1 MDSSKQ
7 LLILNRD
14 LTIKKILSIDKVIPV
29 QDIISP
35 QKTTF
40 EIPKNKEIVIG
51 DLLVL
56 KRENEVEYIGIIQDL
71 ETNKTTKL
79 ASYPLI
85 SIADTDCIMGSING
99 SVFNW
104 IKEIFEYNFVK
115 TLTDGSTDD
124 YVDNLLHLPFS
135 FVDNTMGKTL
145 KLEVSNG
152 NLFDVLID
160 IFKKTGV
167 YLKFNLTYSQGKVN
181 NIVVSVNIASEET
194 KIFLRYDNPLI
205 VEQPVIENSQN
216 QDVNKVIFIP
226 NDDNTKAD
234 AKNVYVF
241 YLLDNNTV
249 TNNPKGTDT
258 GKRISGVKQT
268 IQEYSDDDYTAG
280 LQVKAEEIMVGNTL
294 DHQITI
300 KILQNKGFD
309 VQLYDKVAYIDT
321 DRIYDTYVTRIEN
334 FNNVYKIIR
343 LGVLRTTLTDK
354 IKNLEKLLNKKTFGT
369 QVISGGSSSGG
380 ESYDDTEIRQSIA
393 DLETNVSKKLDRIDG
408 STSTALYGVG
418 SSGQQ
423 VMFSVAQGTGTNT
436 IVRRNGQQIK
446 VPLTPSANDDATSKF
461 YVDNLVSTIPKFS
474 VEVVTS
480 LPTENISTTTV
491 YLVSSGSEEQNL
503 YSEYI
508 YVQDKENPEL
518 FKWEKLGEQRIDLS
532 NYTTKEEL
540 AQAIAESLI
549 DYYTSE
555 QVDDLIENAKTK
567 YKKVVSLPTSTE
579 IEDNTIYLLQHTTD
593 TGIYYTEHI
602 YTNGSWEQF
611 GSNADVDIVGIL
623 DNTKKIAISTGGFS
637 AGSSSNVT
645 GTGGAI
651 GKSSQVSKG
660 GAIGENA
667 TTSLGFAG
675 GYNAKT
681 IKTLAD
687 GISTSP
693 SDAIQLGTGTNKKE
707 KSLQVYDDNI
717 YDAETH
723 TLTVQ
728 NIELDGEDINDKIAQ
743 SSSSFMPIGSIFAS
757 AIPQEDARVH
767 LLDGSVIQQDG
778 VYADF
783 VNLVKSLVSAGYNIT
798 CLESEYEEDIRKT
811 GNCGRFI
818 INSDSIRLPTITT
831 FIQGL
836 SDLTSL
842 TDIGSK
848 VEAGLPNIKASY
860 SAFMR
865 DDGINESV
873 TGAFS
878 VSKPRER
885 SWNGASGDGVRA
897 LSFNANKYNSIYSD
911 SVNTVQPPATRYPY
925 YIVLASGYKSTQQ
938 VNVDNIMTEV
948 NGKLAKAEIKRYPIE
963 IYTSSSTWAV
973 IYDNGDRECGG
984 IISLSQTVTSSG
996 EYNYTLALPIEF
1008 EGNYSVVYNG
1018 SNYVIPLGSY
1028 QHAKQSC
1035 VLRFGGYQGSRTLT
1049 RIDWHAKGR

>member
-1 MDSSKQ
+1 MADCLNNEEQINSNLSESNIDALTSNLDGASSV
-7 LLILNRD
+7 
-14 LTIKKILSIDKVIPV
+14 TSEMGVESSISSTMYSSDA
-29 QDIISP
+29 
-35 QKTTF
+35 TTS
-40 EIPKNKEIVIG
+40 N
-51 DLLVL
+51 
-56 KRENEVEYIGIIQDL
+56 
-71 ETNKTTKL
+71 L
-79 ASYPLI
+79 ASDDPIDSKLDLPTTYTYKG
-85 SIADTDCIMGSING
+85 SETD
-99 SVFNW
+99 
-104 IKEIFEYNFVK
+104 
-115 TLTDGSTDD
+115 
-124 YVDNLLHLPFS
+124 
-135 FVDNTMGKTL
+135 
-145 KLEVSNG
+145 
-152 NLFDVLID
+152 
-160 IFKKTGV
+160 
-167 YLKFNLTYSQGKVN
+167 
-181 NIVVSVNIASEET
+181 NIVV
-194 KIFLRYDNPLI
+194 
-205 VEQPVIENSQN
+205 
-216 QDVNKVIFIP
+216 
-226 NDDNTKAD
+226 
-234 AKNVYVF
+234 
-241 YLLDNNTV
+241 TV
-249 TNNPKGTDT
+249 D
-258 GKRISGVKQT
+258 
-268 IQEYSDDDYTAG
+268 
-280 LQVKAEEIMVGNTL
+280 
-294 DHQITI
+294 
-300 KILQNKGFD
+300 NKGFIISASVKQIKFNSVSD
-309 VQLYDKVAYIDT
+309 FPEVGSEHLIYIDAT
-321 DRIYDTYVTRIEN
+321 NKALYGWDANLGYYKLVADVKVPTKLSEFENDGDGRSPFATVDYVN
-334 FNNVYKIIR
+334 QNA
-343 LGVLRTTLTDK
+343 
-354 IKNLEKLLNKKTFGT
+354 
-369 QVISGGSSSGG
+369 GG

-938 VNVDNIMTEV
+938 VNVDNIMNEV
-948 NGKLAKAEIKRYPIE
+948 NSKLSKSDLYLKYPVGSLYISTNS
-963 IYTSSSTWAV
+963 TSPADAV
-973 IYDNGDRECGG
+973 TNGGLGGG
-984 IISLSQTVTSSG
+984 IWEQLPEG
-996 EYNYTLALPIEF
+996 LALWTTQQEIAH
-1008 EGNYSVVYNG
+1008 EGSSNQNDITATVSRIINAGLPNITSKSTTYTQICGWTG
-1018 SNYVIPLGSY
+1018 SGNVAVGALVGRDSGYTPAG
-1028 QHAKQSC
+1028 
-1035 VLRFGGYQGSRTLT
+1035 GGYGRFITLDLDASRSSDVYGNANTVQPPAY
-1049 RIDWHAKGR
+1049 RVYAWKRVG